1 MKMINGQLML
11 DAEEMGLLLDL
22 DADTIRAHAQ
32 HGITGTGT
40 MTLPTLWARRG
51 RRVLDRVQ
59 RQLGHNPDIAEALDV
74 LRAERDRRP

>member
-32 HGITGTGT
+32 QAGTGV
-40 MTLPTLWARRG
+40 MNLPALWVRRG
-51 RRVLDRVQ
+51 QRALDRVQ
-59 RQLGHNPDIAEALDV
+59 RQLGHRPDIAEALDV
-74 LRAERDRRP
+74 LRAERGHRP